1 MLKQIKEF
9 LKFIKFKKKDII
21 FYSEG
26 SHDTIYYKDIIK
38 ILEEEYNVKI
48 LVLTSEKKIL
58 LNKIKLNK
66 YNIYWGWI
74 LEQYLLC

>member
-9 LKFIKFKKKDII
+9 LKFIKIQKKKDII

-38 ILEEEYNVKI
+38 IL
-48 LVLTSEKKIL
+48 KKNIML
-58 LNKIKLNK
+58 K
-66 YNIYWGWI
+66 Y
-74 LEQYLLC
+74 